1 MTDSK
6 NPDKSGL
13 TGSRLTLPAV
23 LFVLLVS
30 FVILVL
36 PDHPGAIRPVTFMLL
51 PIELPLILLALVL
64 LPRRIAIVFAG
75 LSTFFLFTLF
85 FLKLADI
92 GVQSAFQRRFNPYL
106 DMKMLADGWNLLS
119 GTVGKW
125 MAAPAIGLTL
135 ATFLILLCLHFLAQR
150 QMTRLD
156 GHLRKVTIF
165 ASLALLVIGIGI
177 WAFKPKITLI
187 ANLRAFSYLENRLEL
202 VQKSVSDL
210 RTFERDL
217 TSPDPVAHAD
227 NLFSRIKGRDVVL
240 IFVESY
246 GRSAVEDPLYSPII
260 RPRLQQVE
268 DQLEEAGLAM
278 ATGWSLSPTMGGLS
292 WLAHGTFL
300 SGLWVDSQN
309 RYDRLMISERKSLN
323 RLFHQAGWRT
333 AAIMPA
339 ITMAW
344 PEAAYFGYDQVLVA
358 KDLGYKGKS
367 FNWVTMPDQ
376 YTLSAFERLARQPA
390 KEAGKP
396 LMAEIA
402 LVSSH
407 APWTPV
413 ATLIDW
419 NDVGDGTIFNEQA
432 TSGETPRDVWSDRKK
447 VQEHYIGTIN
457 YSLQTLG
464 DYIARFSRDAVFII
478 LGDHQPAP
486 IITGDN
492 ASRSVP
498 VHVISRDRDL
508 VERFE
513 QDGFSSGMTPASD
526 APDLPMD
533 GMRAL
538 LARVLSRQ

>member
-6 NPDKSGL
+6 NPDKDGL
-13 TGSRLTLPAV
+13 TTSRLMLPAV
-23 LFVLLVS
+23 LFVVLVS

-36 PDHPGAIRPVTFMLL
+36 PDHPGAIRPISFMLL
-51 PIELPLILLALVL
+51 PIELPLMLLALVL
-64 LPRRIAIVFAG
+64 LPRRIAIAFAA
-75 LSTFFLFTLF
+75 LSTLFLFTLF

-92 GVQSAFQRRFNPYL
+92 AVQSAFQRRFNPYL
-106 DMKMLADGWNLLS
+106 DIKMLADGWNLLS

-125 MAAPAIGLTL
+125 MAAPVIGLTI
-135 ATFLILLCLHFLAQR
+135 AAFLILICLHFLAQR
-150 QMTRLD
+150 QMTRL
-156 GHLRKVTIF
+156 GGPLRKITILT
-165 ASLALLVIGIGI
+165 SLAFLVVGIGL
-177 WAFKPKITLI
+177 WAFKPKISLI

-217 TSPDPVAHAD
+217 TSPDPLAEAD
-227 NLFSRIKGRDVVL
+227 NLFQAIKGRDVVL

-246 GRSAVEDPLYSPII
+246 GRSAIEDPLYSPII
-260 RPRLQQVE
+260 QPRLTAVE
-268 DQLEEAGLAM
+268 AQLQKAGLAI

-323 RLFHQAGWRT
+323 RLFQQAGWRT

-344 PEAAYFGYDQVLVA
+344 PEAEYFGYDQVLAA
-358 KDLGYKGKS
+358 KDLGYKGKP

-390 KEAGKP
+390 SEGGKP

-413 ATLIDW
+413 AKLIDW
-419 NDVGDGTIFNEQA
+419 DDVGDGTVFNEQA
-432 TSGETPRDVWSDRKK
+432 TSGETPREVWSDRKK
-447 VQEHYIGTIN
+447 VQQHYIGTID
-457 YSLQTLG
+457 YSLHTLG
-464 DYIARFSRDAVFII
+464 DYIARFSKDAVFII

-492 ASRSVP
+492 APRSVP
-498 VHVISRDRDL
+498 VHVISKDRDL
-508 VERFE
+508 IKRFE
-513 QDGFSSGMTPASD
+513 EEGFSSGMTPDAS
-526 APDLPMD
+526 APETPMNEI
-533 GMRAL
+533 RAL
-538 LARVLSRQ
+538 LARVFSRQ